1 MTPNTDVDDK
11 SSIHEAYIINAIF
24 FALCPSSSAQRK
36 TRPLKT
42 RAQVTAKSARGG
54 TAGAMGGADDDDGG
68 A

>member
-1 MTPNTDVDDK
+1 MGDDK
-11 SSIHEAYIINAIF
+11 SSIQEAYIINAD
-24 FALCPSSSAQRK
+24 PSSSAQRK

-42 RAQVTAKSARGG
+42 RAQVTAVSARGG